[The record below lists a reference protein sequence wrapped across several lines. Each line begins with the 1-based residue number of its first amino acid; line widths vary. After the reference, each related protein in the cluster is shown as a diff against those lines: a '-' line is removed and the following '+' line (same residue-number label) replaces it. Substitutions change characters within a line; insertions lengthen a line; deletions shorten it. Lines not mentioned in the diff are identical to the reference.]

1 MGAIVRIE
9 QIEIWNFKN
18 VIRGVLG
25 LKNTHK
31 SYKASILGLYG
42 QNGSGKTALIDV
54 IDILKYVLSGRS
66 IPTSYGACIHIDA
79 DYAQLQYKLTIENA
93 EEQGKY
99 NVIYQFKLRKES
111 LSPDEMTEMQQKESF
126 RVVVFDE
133 ILSTSYQSKIQ
144 NQRMQKVIDTNAKET
159 AFLPKVKYDILTGEN
174 KAVTT
179 DLLVAKKM
187 AEQTARS
194 FIFYKKCR
202 KIFQENCREQNLTFL
217 LNSLA
222 EYGKSELFVIDTK
235 NTAMI
240 SLSNLPLAFKYH
252 DDKIGAFGEVP
263 IPLWDASTVPAQVLD
278 ILQKVIANM
287 NIVLEQLVPGL
298 TIDVVNLGEQLLE
311 NGAKA
316 NRIQLVSLK
325 NKKAIPLRFESEGIK
340 KIISVL
346 QLLIVVYNQP
356 SITVAIDE
364 LDAGIFEYLLGELL
378 RIISE
383 KGKGQLIFTSHN
395 LRPLETIDRG
405 FIAFTTMNPE
415 NRYIRMT
422 NIKSNNNLRDFY
434 YRDIMLGEQSEVVYD
449 PTNNYE
455 IALAFREAGENLA
468 P

>member
-179 DLLVAKKM
+179 DLLVAKKWQSKLHVLLFFIKNV
-187 AEQTARS
+187 AKS
-194 FIFYKKCR
+194 FR
-202 KIFQENCREQNLTFL
+202 KI
-217 LNSLA
+217 A
-222 EYGKSELFVIDTK
+222 ESKT
-235 NTAMI
+235 
-240 SLSNLPLAFKYH
+240 
-252 DDKIGAFGEVP
+252 
-263 IPLWDASTVPAQVLD
+263 
-278 ILQKVIANM
+278 
-287 NIVLEQLVPGL
+287 
-298 TIDVVNLGEQLLE
+298 
-311 NGAKA
+311 
-316 NRIQLVSLK
+316 
-325 NKKAIPLRFESEGIK
+325 
-340 KIISVL
+340 
-346 QLLIVVYNQP
+346 
-356 SITVAIDE
+356 
-364 LDAGIFEYLLGELL
+364 
-378 RIISE
+378 
-383 KGKGQLIFTSHN
+383 
-395 LRPLETIDRG
+395 
-405 FIAFTTMNPE
+405 
-415 NRYIRMT
+415 
-422 NIKSNNNLRDFY
+422 
-434 YRDIMLGEQSEVVYD
+434 
-449 PTNNYE
+449 
-455 IALAFREAGENLA
+455 
-468 P
+468 